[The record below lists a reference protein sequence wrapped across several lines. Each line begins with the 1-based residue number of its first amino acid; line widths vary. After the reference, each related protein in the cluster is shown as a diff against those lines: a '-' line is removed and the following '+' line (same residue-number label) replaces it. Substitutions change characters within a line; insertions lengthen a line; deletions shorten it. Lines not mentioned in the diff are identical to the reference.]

1 MGEMNVATGAVR
13 TASRHGTRPVTGGGG
28 APARDVV
35 PNFVGT
41 PAKVRKSGMSFPQ
54 NLPERAWEEIGT
66 NLRELVNSS
75 AWWLADWLLFGE
87 ATYGWRRYKEAIERT
102 GLDYQTLRNYAW
114 VARRFEHHRRHDAL
128 SFAHHAEVTR
138 LSPPEQD
145 YWLRRAEQQKWSR
158 NELRKAVRAALA
170 AQNDTPPAN
179 GMSVNGSAAPGTS
192 ATGPAAPTAIATGT
206 SATAMSADGASL
218 TAPSTPA
225 TGTSPTGPAPTGTS
239 PTAPAPTAP
248 APTGAPEPTA
258 PDSTAPDSTA
268 PGITVTAG
276 GHAQGATLTLE
287 LSAGQFEYY
296 SKAAA
301 AHGLSVGKWVTQ
313 VLDTADRRSA
323 QRASHIGVS

>member
-1 MGEMNVATGAVR
+1 MT
-13 TASRHGTRPVTGGGG
+13 GGG

-35 PNFVGT
+35 SNFVGT
-41 PAKVRKSGMSFPQ
+41 PAKVRKSGMTFPQ

-114 VARRFEHHRRHDAL
+114 VARRFEHHRRRDAL

-145 YWLRRAEQQKWSR
+145 YWLRTAEQQKWSR
-158 NELRKAVRAALA
+158 NELRKAVRASLA
-170 AQNDTPPAN
+170 VQSGDSPADPPA
-179 GMSVNGSAAPGTS
+179 G
-192 ATGPAAPTAIATGT
+192 
-206 SATAMSADGASL
+206 D
-218 TAPSTPA
+218 
-225 TGTSPTGPAPTGTS
+225 
-239 PTAPAPTAP
+239 TAPASETA
-248 APTGAPEPTA
+248 ATASGA
-258 PDSTAPDSTA
+258 D
-268 PGITVTAG
+268 GGQRRQQVT
-276 GHAQGATLTLE
+276 TLTIE
-287 LSAGQFEYY
+287 LSAGQLEQY

-301 AHGLSVGKWVTQ
+301 AHGLPVDKWVAQ

-323 QRASHIGVS
+323 